1 MKIRTRVRQVYAE
14 HDLRCVH
21 FINIHQ
27 FIFELPMS
35 MVART
40 PFRIAHLFDIKVDIK
55 EWVDD
60 DDNDHVR
67 ARDIDNN
74 D

>member
-1 MKIRTRVRQVYAE
+1 
-14 HDLRCVH
+14 
-21 FINIHQ
+21 
-27 FIFELPMS
+27 MS

-40 PFRIAHLFDIKVDIK
+40 PFRIAHVFDIKVDIK

-60 DDNDHVR
+60 DDDDHVR
-67 ARDIDNN
+67 ACDIDNN